1 MLQSQLICKPRISL
15 TQRPKIAYS
24 MVRDLF
30 LAIDVGTGGIRSAL
44 VDHDGKILKI
54 CHKEHE
60 QIVPRYGWSEQRPSD
75 WWAGTVET
83 INQVLAKV
91 DDAPKRVAAICACG
105 QMHGAVL
112 VNSNGLLTRETAPLW
127 NDKRTQPQVDQLNKL
142 IQPNDALRLTANLP
156 SPAWPASKL
165 MWLMENDPE
174 AVTKAE
180 SLLMPKDWINLKLTG
195 ECAQD
200 YTEASLSFL
209 MDQSTRDWSDELIA
223 LTGIPGNLL
232 SPIRN
237 PSEILGGLTATAA
250 NHLGLSTGIPV
261 LVGAGDYPTALL
273 GSGVCGAG
281 MGSDVTGTS
290 TIMTLIHKNPVM
302 HSNVSNLLEPS
313 GSWGSFTLLDAGGDA
328 MRWARRA
335 FHENRRSY
343 GEVADAAIR
352 AQAGSNSLF
361 FLPYLNGER
370 FSNAPNSRAQFFGL
384 TSGHGLAELHRSILE
399 GVAFSVRLRLD
410 LLQGSAERPERF
422 VASSGGAKSKL
433 WLEIK
438 ASMYST
444 PYVVPKELECGVV
457 GAAILMAHAT
467 GKFANLRSASRHMVQ
482 LGDQINPNP
491 EWCDLYDRMMPI
503 YSDLYHTSQQFY
515 DRIDRL

>member
-1 MLQSQLICKPRISL
+1 
-15 TQRPKIAYS
+15 

-44 VDHDGKILKI
+44 VDHNGKILTI

-60 QIVPRYGWSEQRPSD
+60 QIVLRYGWSEQRPTD
-75 WWAGTVET
+75 WWTGTVET
-83 INQVLAKV
+83 INQVLTKV
-91 DDAPKRVAAICACG
+91 DDAPARVAAICACG

-112 VNSNGLLTRETAPLW
+112 VDSNGILTRETVPLW
-127 NDKRTQPQVDQLNKL
+127 NDKRTQPQADQLNKL

-195 ECAQD
+195 EYAQD

-209 MDQSTRDWSDELIA
+209 MDQSTRDWSDELIT

-237 PSEILGGLTATAA
+237 PSEILGGLTAKAA

-290 TIMTLIHKNPVM
+290 TIMTLIHHNPVM
-302 HSNVSNLLEPS
+302 HPNVSNLLEPS

-343 GEVADAAIR
+343 DEVDAA
-352 AQAGSNSLF
+352 AKQANAGSNSLF

-370 FSNAPNSRAQFFGL
+370 FSKAPNSRAQFFGL
-384 TSGHGLAELHRSILE
+384 TSRHGIAELHRSILE

-410 LLQGSAERPERF
+410 LLQGSAGRPERF
-422 VASSGGAKSKL
+422 VASSGGAKSRL

-438 ASMYST
+438 ASIYNT
-444 PYVVPKELECGVV
+444 PYVVPEELECGVV

-467 GKFANLRSASRHMVQ
+467 GKFPNLRSASSHMVR
-482 LGDQINPNP
+482 LGEQINPNP
-491 EWCDLYDRMMPI
+491 AWCELYDRMMPI
-503 YSDLYHTSQQFY
+503 FSDLYNVSQQFY
-515 DRIDRL
+515 DRIDQL

>member
-1 MLQSQLICKPRISL
+1 
-15 TQRPKIAYS
+15 

-44 VDHDGKILKI
+44 VDHNGKILTI

-60 QIVPRYGWSEQRPSD
+60 QIVLRYGWSEQRPTD

-83 INQVLAKV
+83 INQVLTKV
-91 DDAPKRVAAICACG
+91 DDAPARVAAICACG

-112 VNSNGLLTRETAPLW
+112 VDSNGILTRETVPLW
-127 NDKRTQPQVDQLNKL
+127 NDKRTQPQADQLNKL

-195 ECAQD
+195 EYAQD

-209 MDQSTRDWSDELIA
+209 MDQSTRDWSDELIT

-237 PSEILGGLTATAA
+237 PSEILGGLTAKAA

-290 TIMTLIHKNPVM
+290 TIMTLIHHNPVM
-302 HSNVSNLLEPS
+302 HPNVSNLLEPS

-343 GEVADAAIR
+343 DEVDAA
-352 AQAGSNSLF
+352 AKQANAGSNSLF

-370 FSNAPNSRAQFFGL
+370 FSKAPNSRAQFFGL
-384 TSGHGLAELHRSILE
+384 TSRHGIAELHRSILE

-410 LLQGSAERPERF
+410 LLQGSAGRPERF
-422 VASSGGAKSKL
+422 VASSGGAKSRL

-438 ASMYST
+438 ASIYNT
-444 PYVVPKELECGVV
+444 PYVVPEELECGVV

-467 GKFANLRSASRHMVQ
+467 GKFSNLRSASSHMVR
-482 LGDQINPNP
+482 LGEQINPNP
-491 EWCDLYDRMMPI
+491 AWCELYDRMMPI
-503 YSDLYHTSQQFY
+503 FSDLYNVSQQFY
-515 DRIDRL
+515 DRIDQL